1 MALKT
6 LKTVRFIHYP
16 LLDLFFVIIYIHLRS
31 LTKLKKKPT
40 FCKRNVRYTA
50 VLEKKVFPLVI
61 FIFCEVYLICRL
73 YWH

>member
-6 LKTVRFIHYP
+6 LKTVRLIHYP

-31 LTKLKKKPT
+31 LTKLKKPT

-50 VLEKKVFPLVI
+50 ILEKKSFPVSYIYILGSL
-61 FIFCEVYLICRL
+61 FIM
-73 YWH
+73 